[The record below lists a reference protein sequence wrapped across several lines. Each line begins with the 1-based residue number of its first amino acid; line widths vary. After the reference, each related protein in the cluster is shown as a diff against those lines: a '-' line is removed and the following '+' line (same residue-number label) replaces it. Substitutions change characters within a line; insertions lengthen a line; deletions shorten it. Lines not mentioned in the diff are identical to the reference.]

1 MDKNR
6 RNLKIEYVKISELKE
21 WNRNPRKNEHAAERL
36 SQLIDKHGFI
46 NPVIATPDKVIRAG
60 HTRIKAAKKLGIEK
74 VPVVFVNFE
83 TEAEAM
89 AYSISDNKSQT
100 YSDWDYPLLLELLEE
115 LQSKS
120 INVEITGFTDKEFEE
135 LITIGESNFENILEG
150 IEENTF
156 ADTVKAE
163 SERESFA
170 MTFIFPLEYEAYLDQ
185 YIKANTKDPIVAAVI
200 ELVSR
205 WCEEQNNAE

>member
-1 MDKNR
+1 MDRK
-6 RNLKIEYVKISELKE
+6 NLKVEYVKIADLKE
-21 WNRNPRKNEHAAERL
+21 WNRNPRKNDRAAERL
-36 SQLIDKHGFI
+36 AKLIEKHGFI
-46 NPVIATPDKVIRAG
+46 NPVIATPDGVIRAG
-60 HTRIKAAKKLGIEK
+60 HTRIKAAKKLGIDK
-74 VPVVFVNFE
+74 VPVVFVRFE
-83 TEAEAM
+83 NEKDAM
-89 AYSISDNKSQT
+89 AYSIADNKSQS
-100 YSDWDYPLLLELLEE
+100 YSDWDFPLLRELLIE
-115 LQSKS
+115 LDESM
-120 INVEITGFTDKEFEE
+120 NVELAGFSKEDFKG
-135 LITIGESNFENILEG
+135 LISVGAGNLENILEG

-205 WCEEQNNAE
+205 WCEEQNNAD

>member
-1 MDKNR
+1 
-6 RNLKIEYVKISELKE
+6 LIELDES
-21 WNRNPRKNEHAAERL
+21 
-36 SQLIDKHGFI
+36 
-46 NPVIATPDKVIRAG
+46 
-60 HTRIKAAKKLGIEK
+60 
-74 VPVVFVNFE
+74 
-83 TEAEAM
+83 M
-89 AYSISDNKSQT
+89 
-100 YSDWDYPLLLELLEE
+100 
-115 LQSKS
+115 
-120 INVEITGFTDKEFEE
+120 NVELAGFSKEDFKG
-135 LITIGESNFENILEG
+135 LISVGAGNLENILEG

-205 WCEEQNNAE
+205 WCEEQNNAG

>member
-1 MDKNR
+1 MDRK
-6 RNLKIEYVKISELKE
+6 NLKVEYIKIADLKE
-21 WNRNPRKNEHAAERL
+21 WNRNPRKNDRAAERL
-36 SQLIDKHGFI
+36 AKLIEKHGFI

-60 HTRIKAAKKLGIEK
+60 HTRIKAAKKLGIDK
-74 VPVVFVNFE
+74 VPVVFVQFE
-83 TEAEAM
+83 NEKDAM
-89 AYSISDNKSQT
+89 AYSIADNKSQS
-100 YSDWDYPLLLELLEE
+100 YSDWDFPLLRELLIE
-115 LQSKS
+115 LDKSMDVELVGFSK
-120 INVEITGFTDKEFEE
+120 EDFEGIVSVGAGN
-135 LITIGESNFENILEG
+135 LENILEG

-163 SERESFA
+163 SGRESFA

-205 WCEEQNNAE
+205 WREEQNNAD

>member
-1 MDKNR
+1 MDRK
-6 RNLKIEYVKISELKE
+6 NLKVEYVKIADLKE
-21 WNRNPRKNEHAAERL
+21 WNRNPRKNDRAAERL
-36 SQLIDKHGFI
+36 AKLIEKHGFI
-46 NPVIATPDKVIRAG
+46 NPVIATPDGVIRAG
-60 HTRIKAAKKLGIEK
+60 HTRIKAAKKLGIDK
-74 VPVVFVNFE
+74 VPVVFVRFE
-83 TEAEAM
+83 NEKDAM
-89 AYSISDNKSQT
+89 AYSIADNKSQS
-100 YSDWDYPLLLELLEE
+100 YSDWDFPLLRELLIE
-115 LQSKS
+115 LDESM
-120 INVEITGFTDKEFEE
+120 NVELAGFSKEDFKG
-135 LITIGESNFENILEG
+135 LISVGAGNLENILEG

>member
-1 MDKNR
+1 MDRK
-6 RNLKIEYVKISELKE
+6 NLKVEYVKIADLKE
-21 WNRNPRKNEHAAERL
+21 WNRNPRKNDRAAERL
-36 SQLIDKHGFI
+36 AKLIEKHGFI
-46 NPVIATPDKVIRAG
+46 NPVIATPDGVIRAG
-60 HTRIKAAKKLGIEK
+60 HTRIKAAKKLGIDK
-74 VPVVFVNFE
+74 VPVVFVRFE
-83 TEAEAM
+83 NEKDAM
-89 AYSISDNKSQT
+89 AYSIADNKSQS
-100 YSDWDYPLLLELLEE
+100 YSDWDFPLLRELLIE
-115 LQSKS
+115 LDESM
-120 INVEITGFTDKEFEE
+120 NVELAGFSQEDFKG
-135 LITIGESNFENILEG
+135 LISVGAGNLENILEG

-205 WCEEQNNAE
+205 WCEEQNNAD

>member
-1 MDKNR
+1 MDRK
-6 RNLKIEYVKISELKE
+6 NLKVEYVKIADLKE
-21 WNRNPRKNEHAAERL
+21 WNRNPRKNDRAAERL
-36 SQLIDKHGFI
+36 AKLIEKHGFI
-46 NPVIATPDKVIRAG
+46 NPVIATPDGVIRAG
-60 HTRIKAAKKLGIEK
+60 HTRIKAAKKLGIDK
-74 VPVVFVNFE
+74 VPVVFVRFE
-83 TEAEAM
+83 NEKDAM
-89 AYSISDNKSQT
+89 AYSIADNKSQS
-100 YSDWDYPLLLELLEE
+100 YSDWDFPLLRELLIE
-115 LQSKS
+115 LDESM
-120 INVEITGFTDKEFEE
+120 NVELAGFSKEDFKG
-135 LITIGESNFENILEG
+135 LISVGAGNLENILEG

-205 WCEEQNNAE
+205 WREEQNNAD

>member
-1 MDKNR
+1 MDRK
-6 RNLKIEYVKISELKE
+6 NLKVEYVKIADLKE
-21 WNRNPRKNEHAAERL
+21 WNRNPRKNDRAAERL
-36 SQLIDKHGFI
+36 AKLIEKHGFI
-46 NPVIATPDKVIRAG
+46 NPVIATPDGVIRAG
-60 HTRIKAAKKLGIEK
+60 HTRIKAAKKLGIDK
-74 VPVVFVNFE
+74 VPVVFVRFE
-83 TEAEAM
+83 NEKDAM
-89 AYSISDNKSQT
+89 AYSIADNKSQS
-100 YSDWDYPLLLELLEE
+100 YSDWDFPLLRELLIE
-115 LQSKS
+115 LDESM
-120 INVEITGFTDKEFEE
+120 NVELAGFSKEDFKG
-135 LITIGESNFENILEG
+135 LISVGAGNLENILEG

-163 SERESFA
+163 SGRESFA